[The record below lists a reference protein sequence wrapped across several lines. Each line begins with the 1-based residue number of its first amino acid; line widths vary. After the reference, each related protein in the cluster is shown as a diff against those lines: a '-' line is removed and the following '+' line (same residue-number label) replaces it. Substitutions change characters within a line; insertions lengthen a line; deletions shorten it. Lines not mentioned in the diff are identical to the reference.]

1 MKKQIIIL
9 YGPQGGGKTT
19 FLNRM
24 RKYCFSQKLSFLF
37 FDEIIS
43 VEDIDEILLNNE
55 NWNIVIATQLS
66 CDSLFSAFKGCD
78 ISMIECDYHRGFV
91 PALYPILKNRR

>member
-19 FLNRM
+19 FLERM
-24 RKYCFSQKLSFLF
+24 KQHCRSRKLSFLF
-37 FDEIIS
+37 FDETIS
-43 VEDIDEILLNNE
+43 VEEIDEILLSYKI
-55 NWNIVIATQLS
+55 WNIVIATQLDY
-66 CDSLFSAFKGCD
+66 DSLFRAFKSCD